1 MKKNQFL
8 LLKLIE
14 ECVEVAH
21 RASKQMQFGK
31 EEKQKNQEET
41 NATRLKGEIL
51 DPLVLIRLL
60 EEEKEFSVITLD
72 EYKTAYHEKKEKLQK
87 YLNLSASLGQLP
99 EIKL

>member
-31 EEKQKNQEET
+31 EEVQKNQEET

-51 DPLVLIRLL
+51 DLLVLIHLL
-60 EEEKEFSVITLD
+60 EEEKEFSDITFK
-72 EYKTAYHEKKEKLQK
+72 EYETAYHEKKEKLQK